1 MSQRDNSEKIK
12 NLYNVDISDG
22 SAIFYCFD
30 VSVLGLSMDDNMRAE
45 LCVRTL
51 RDACGGHPEMRSAIV
66 RSDCGSQHTNTSQSN
81 NLSILYFK
89 KSFFHY

>member
-30 VSVLGLSMDDNMRAE
+30 VSVLGLSMMEKYE
-45 LCVRTL
+45 LDVTVL
-51 RDACGGHPEMRSAIV
+51 R
-66 RSDCGSQHTNTSQSN
+66 
-81 NLSILYFK
+81 K
-89 KSFFHY
+89 